1 MTTESNVKEVVR
13 EKYGQ
18 AAQRVA
24 AGQANGCCGAS
35 ALEGCDPITSDLY
48 DTTQAGEVPEK
59 ALQASLGCGNP
70 TALDLSLPH
79 SLRPP
84 SDWRQSPQW
93 FFPLCCKT
101 PHHP

>member
-18 AAQRVA
+18 AGAARCSRTGQR
-24 AGQANGCCGAS
+24 CCGAS

-59 ALQASLGCGNP
+59 APQASLGCGNP

-84 SDWRQSPQW
+84 SD
-93 FFPLCCKT
+93 
-101 PHHP
+101 